1 MAGKVLKVAVSHGGK
16 VLKQK
21 VVPRSGQVTVGSAAS
36 NMLPVPGAGIAETY
50 ALFEVVSD
58 KYCLNFTES
67 MAGEI
72 RVGDGR
78 LDFDTAR
85 EQTGVRKRGSEFQM
99 VLSEN
104 STGRVELGDG
114 VKVLFQ
120 FVDPP
125 PASQAVQLPAESYT
139 PVVQRLDNFFWGVLL
154 VSAILHVGG
163 VVVLYKQP
171 KAPVLKLTQIPDRF
185 AKLIIKKKPK
195 VEPPKPKK
203 VEDKGDKKTDKKK
216 PAVKK
221 ADKKAKPKP
230 KKRAKPK
237 SAADRAQRV
246 AAGRKAARNTAMFKA
261 LSIATRGE
269 SGAGAVF
276 QDNTDPRTNVSA
288 ALGAAGGSIA
298 MADGKPGGNT
308 RGGSAGGGPIGVG
321 EVGNVKVGSGSGK
334 PAKRRGPKISFSM
347 RSTRPDIEDGA
358 LDPSSVARRIRR
370 KKRAFQ
376 SCYERELKRNP
387 SLKGKLV
394 LEVTVGGNGRVNDVS
409 VDSNGL
415 NNQVANCI
423 KSKMRSIRFPKPE
436 GGEEATFTYPFIF
449 ASSN

>member
-21 VVPRSGQVTVGSAAS
+21 VVPRSGRVTVGRGAS
-36 NMLPVPGAGIAETY
+36 NMLPVPGSSIAETY
-50 ALFEVVSD
+50 ALFEVVSG
-58 KYCLNFTES
+58 KYCLNFTEA
-67 MAGEI
+67 MNGEI
-72 RVGDGR
+72 RAGDGR
-78 LDFDTAR
+78 LDFETAR

-104 STGRVELGDG
+104 STGRVDLGDG

-125 PASQAVQLPAESYT
+125 PVSEAVQMPAESYT
-139 PVVQRLDNFFWGVLL
+139 PVVQRLDNFFWGILL
-154 VSAILHVGG
+154 ASAIFHVGG
-163 VVVLYKQP
+163 IVVLYQQP
-171 KAPVLKLTQIPDRF
+171 KAPVLSLSQIPDRF
-185 AKLIIKKKPK
+185 ASLIIKKKPK

-203 VEDKGDKKTDKKK
+203 VEETGDKKD
-216 PAVKK
+216 KK
-221 ADKKAKPKP
+221 ADKKPEKKPDKKPKP

-237 SAADRAQRV
+237 TAADRAQRV
-246 AAGRKAARNTAMFKA
+246 QAGRKAARNTAMFKA
-261 LSIATRGE
+261 LSIATRGA

-288 ALGAAGGSIA
+288 ALNEAGGSIA
-298 MADGKPGGNT
+298 MADGKPGSKT

-321 EVGNVKVGSGSGK
+321 DVGNVEVGSGSGK
-334 PAKRRGPKISFSM
+334 PAKRKGPKISFSM